1 MDKRGSG
8 FTIFRR
14 NFFVSQCRN
23 ISWGNRSVLCFRNFP
38 VAKKLMDM
46 RGMGEY
52 QGLLSKIFLL
62 TVSKSFVGESFSVS

>member
-1 MDKRGSG
+1 MLR
-8 FTIFRR
+8 FRK
-14 NFFVSQCRN
+14 
-23 ISWGNRSVLCFRNFP
+23 FP

-52 QGLLSKIFLL
+52 QGLLSKSFLL